1 MNELFRYLI
10 QSSVCLVA
18 LYTVYWLFLS
28 KDTFFTINR
37 IYLILTTLFSL
48 IIPLFSFRLVASS
61 TMTPVMIFLEPVL
74 ITPEKI
80 ESLAATHLSWIEAI
94 GVVYLTGVAIFILR
108 FLIQLIQLG
117 LVVHRNAVTVREEM
131 KLVFVDKGYS
141 PFSFFNVIFINKELS
156 EDEQLK
162 AILQHEQEHIR
173 QFHSIDLILTEILT
187 IVLWFNP
194 FVWFLQRSLKSLH
207 EFLAD
212 EGVMKF
218 GFRMREYQQLIFD
231 QTLGKQ
237 INNLTNNFNVSLIK
251 KRMIMMTKSRSNAV
265 ARMKIVLAL
274 PAMLLAL
281 VSFSSASAI
290 YLTTIENSPL
300 TGTTVSVEQPTTILS
315 TTSQKE
321 DTIFKVVEKMPIFN
335 QGKDELYSYL
345 GKNIKY
351 PDEAKLNGTRGTVF
365 VTFVI
370 EADGSVTNVTV
381 LRGIGS
387 GCDEE
392 AVRVVESMPKWTPG
406 TQDGKPVRVSF
417 NLPIKYKLAKE
428 KTPAEPAKK

>member
-1 MNELFRYLI
+1 MNELFRYLV
-10 QSSVCLVA
+10 QSSVCLAA
-18 LYTVYWLFLS
+18 LYMVYWLFLR

-37 IYLILTTLFSL
+37 IYLLLAGLFSL
-48 IIPLFSFRLVASS
+48 IIPLFSFQFTASGS
-61 TMTPVMIFLEPVL
+61 MAPVMIFLEPVL

-80 ESLAATHLSWIEAI
+80 ESLAASHLSWMEAI
-94 GVVYLTGVAIFILR
+94 GIVYVTGVVIFSLR
-108 FLIQLIQLG
+108 FLIQLFQLW
-117 LVVHRNAVTVREEM
+117 LVIRRNGITRRENM
-131 KLVFVDKGYS
+131 RLIFVDKGYS
-141 PFSFFNVIFINKELS
+141 PFSFFNMIFIREELS
-156 EDEQLK
+156 EDEQLE
-162 AILQHEQEHIR
+162 AILRHEQVHIR
-173 QFHSIDLILTEILT
+173 QYHSFDLILAEILT

-194 FVWFLQRSLKSLH
+194 FVWLLQRSLKSLH

-251 KRMIMMTKSRSNAV
+251 QRIIMMTKSRSNAV

-281 VSFSSASAI
+281 ASFSSASAI
-290 YLTTIENSPL
+290 YLTTPENSPL
-300 TGTTVSVEQPTTILS
+300 SGTTVSVEQPSAIQPS
-315 TTSQKE
+315 NAQKE
-321 DTIFKVVEKMPIFN
+321 DSVFTKVEKMPLFHGGN
-335 QGKDELYSYL
+335 EELFSYL
-345 GKNIKY
+345 GKTIKY
-351 PDEAKLNGTRGTVF
+351 PAEAMKNGIEGTVF

-370 EADGSVTNVTV
+370 EKDGSVTHVKI
-381 LRGIGS
+381 LRGIGG

-392 AVRVVESMPKWTPG
+392 SLRVVQSMPKWTPG
-406 TQDGKPVRVSF
+406 YSEGKAVRVSF

-428 KTPAEPAKK
+428 KTPAETEKK